1 MQNIHSSID
10 LEHRLT
16 VVEICQDEHKQVL
29 GEHHQDLK
37 DIRSTMITPR
47 DIRMMIAGVLT
58 IVGALAGKVPW
69 SEALSLLSRP

>member
-16 VVEICQDEHKQVL
+16 VVEIYQDKHKQVL

-37 DIRSTMITPR
+37 DIRSQMITPR

-58 IVGALAGKVPW
+58 IFGALAGKVPW
-69 SEALSLLSRP
+69 MDAIALFSRP